1 MAVQLL
7 VEATAP
13 TNKVMLNHLYQYVL
27 FDFRIWSRSDF
38 PVRIG
43 MYKGCNDILP
53 STPYIMWSMHLQSI
67 KLLLHWF
74 IRGCNVFTRN
84 NILSP

>member
-43 MYKGCNDILP
+43 MFKGCNDILP
-53 STPYIMWSMHLQSI
+53 STLYIMWYMHLQSL
-67 KLLLHWF
+67 KM
-74 IRGCNVFTRN
+74 
-84 NILSP
+84 LSPLVWEAMQCIYKK

>member
-1 MAVQLL
+1 MYYPCGENKGADQLCSYCTADLRLCFAYAKDVLL

-43 MYKGCNDILP
+43 K
-53 STPYIMWSMHLQSI
+53 T
-67 KLLLHWF
+67 F
-74 IRGCNVFTRN
+74 V
-84 NILSP
+84 